1 VSALVIDFGSHTTRA
16 GYAGEDCPRVVCPSF
31 YGYTEEEASSSNGAT
46 TNGASGEAAAGS
58 NGDAMDVD
66 GPAEPANGSKKT
78 RKYYVGDDA
87 VGVWR
92 PDMEVDNFMLD
103 GVGKLPSK
111 WPRKLVLT
119 TVHDFEPASHLLH
132 HILHKRLSVD
142 PSEHPLMITEP
153 AWNTPQSRE
162 KLAELT
168 FEGEGVPALYFGS
181 SGVLSA
187 YVNGLTHGLY

>member
-1 VSALVIDFGSHTTRA
+1 MEIDG
-16 GYAGEDCPRVVCPSF
+16 
-31 YGYTEEEASSSNGAT
+31 
-46 TNGASGEAAAGS
+46 AAAP
-58 NGDAMDVD
+58 AA
-66 GPAEPANGSKKT
+66 GPKKT

-92 PDMEVDNFMLD
+92 PNMEVDNFMLD
-103 GVGKLPSK
+103 GVGRCFWDRCEWTLMI
-111 WPRKLVLT
+111 VN
-119 TVHDFEPASHLLH
+119 DFEPASHLLH

-162 KLAELT
+162 KLAELA

-187 YVNGLTHGLY
+187 